1 MHGDKRPRRF
11 VAVTHTCSSNK
22 NDVNTK
28 KKKMKMCSHFEL
40 ISVSGKNIHFKFVV
54 SLHIFQTLMLHIRLK
69 CGLFKNHVN
78 L

>member
-1 MHGDKRPRRF
+1 
-11 VAVTHTCSSNK
+11 
-22 NDVNTK
+22 
-28 KKKMKMCSHFEL
+28 MKMCSHFEL